1 MSFYYSVS
9 EFVHKTDKIMPSS
22 VISTEVSDS
31 ERSGEIYNRKDFS
44 TACLMRFMYVEVT
57 RIERSEQNYSV
68 GIFVQNCGMCP
79 AVDQSDDD

>member
-31 ERSGEIYNRKDFS
+31 ERSGEISQKFMFYMDKILIKPYYKDIFE
-44 TACLMRFMYVEVT
+44 RFLHARLT
-57 RIERSEQNYSV
+57 PLGRND
-68 GIFVQNCGMCP
+68 GTL
-79 AVDQSDDD
+79 